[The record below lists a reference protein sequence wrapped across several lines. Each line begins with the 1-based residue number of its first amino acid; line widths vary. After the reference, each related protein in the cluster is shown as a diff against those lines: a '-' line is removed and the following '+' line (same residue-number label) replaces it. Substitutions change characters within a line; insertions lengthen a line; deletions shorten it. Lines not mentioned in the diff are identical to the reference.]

1 MFIDE
6 EASNEVNI
14 IFFYITVI
22 AYLLATF
29 ISIAYLILHNDK
41 ILGVANKVILIGFSF
56 HTLTIVSRWVEAGR
70 PPFANLHEVFS
81 LFSWM
86 VVIIYLLLRF
96 RYRLA
101 VLGAFVAPFAMLLL
115 ITASF
120 LPKEIIPLAP
130 SLESYWL
137 PIHVGLAFL
146 GNAFFAMTFLFGI
159 MYLIQEHYLKSKK
172 VGGLYFLLP
181 SLDILDELGYRCLT
195 YGFPLLT
202 LAIITGALWAEYVWG
217 SYWSWEPRQAWSLI
231 TWFLYA
237 ALLHGRLT
245 VGWRGRKAAIYSI
258 SSFLIL
264 IGSFIIIKLFS
275 WGAHAVFK

>member
-1 MFIDE
+1 M
-6 EASNEVNI
+6 NI
-14 IFFYITVI
+14 TFFYITVTL
-22 AYLLATF
+22 YLLATF
-29 ISIAYLILHNDK
+29 ITTAYLILHNDK
-41 ILGVANKVILIGFSF
+41 ILGIANKTIVAGFAF
-56 HTLTIVSRWVEAGR
+56 HTLTIAFRWIEAGR
-70 PPFANLHEVFS
+70 APFANLHEVFS

-86 VVIIYLLLRF
+86 VVAIYLLIRF

-101 VLGAFVAPFAMLLL
+101 VLGAFVAPLALLLL

-137 PIHVGLAFL
+137 PIHVGLASL

-181 SLDILDELGYRCLT
+181 SLDILDALSYKCLT

-202 LAIITGALWAEYVWG
+202 LAIITGAIWAEYVWG
-217 SYWSWEPRQAWSLI
+217 SYWTWEPRQTWSLI

-245 VGWRGRKAAIYSI
+245 VGWRGRKAAMYAIVAFI
-258 SSFLIL
+258 IL
-264 IGSFIIIKLFS
+264 IGSFVAIKLFA
-275 WGAHAVFK
+275 WGVHAVFR

>member
-1 MFIDE
+1 M
-6 EASNEVNI
+6 NI
-14 IFFYITVI
+14 TFFYITVVL
-22 AYLLATF
+22 YLLATF
-29 ISIAYLILHNDK
+29 ITTAYLILHNDK
-41 ILGVANKVILIGFSF
+41 ILGIANKTILAGFVF
-56 HTLTIVSRWVEAGR
+56 HTLTIVSRWIEAGR

-101 VLGAFVAPFAMLLL
+101 VLGSFVAPFAMLLL

-146 GNAFFAMTFLFGI
+146 GNAFFAMAFLFGI

-181 SLDILDELGYRCLT
+181 SLDILDELSYKCLT

-202 LAIITGALWAEYVWG
+202 LAIITGAIWAEYVWG
-217 SYWSWEPRQAWSLI
+217 SYWTWEPRQTWSLI

-258 SSFLIL
+258 IAFLIL
-264 IGSFIIIKLFS
+264 IGSFITIKLFA
-275 WGAHAVFK
+275 WGVHAVFR

>member
-1 MFIDE
+1 MAFY
-6 EASNEVNI
+6 I

-29 ISIAYLILHNDK
+29 ISIAYLIFHNDK
-41 ILGVANKVILIGFSF
+41 VIKVANSAILAGFVF
-56 HTLTIVSRWVEAGR
+56 HTLTIISRWFEASR
-70 PPFANLHEVFS
+70 APFANLHEVLS

-86 VVIIYLLLRF
+86 VVIIYLLIYLR
-96 RYRLA
+96 YKVA
-101 VLGAFVAPFAMLLL
+101 VIGTFVAPLAFLL
-115 ITASF
+115 ITTASF

-137 PIHVGLAFL
+137 PIHVSLAFL
-146 GNAFFAMTFLFGI
+146 GNGFFAMTFLLGI
-159 MYLIQEHYLKSKK
+159 MYLIQEHYLKSRK

-181 SLDILDELGYRCLT
+181 SLDILDELSYKCLT

-202 LAIITGALWAEYVWG
+202 IAMITGAIWAEYVWG
-217 SYWSWEPRQAWSLI
+217 SYWSWEPRQTWSLI

-258 SSFLIL
+258 VSFLIL
-264 IGSFIIIKLFS
+264 VGSFAMIKIFS

>member
-1 MFIDE
+1 M
-6 EASNEVNI
+6 NI
-14 IFFYITVI
+14 TLFYIT
-22 AYLLATF
+22 AALYLSATF
-29 ISIAYLILHNDK
+29 ITTAYLIAHNDK
-41 ILGVANKVILIGFSF
+41 ILGIANKTILAGFVF
-56 HTLTIVSRWVEAGR
+56 HTITMISRWVEAGR
-70 PPFANLHEVFS
+70 PPFADLHEALT

-86 VVIIYLLLRF
+86 LVAIYLLIRF

-101 VLGAFVAPFAMLLL
+101 VLGAFVAPFALLLL

-130 SLESYWL
+130 SLASWWL

-146 GNAFFAMTFLFGI
+146 GNAFFAMTFIFGI
-159 MYLIQEHYLKSKK
+159 MYLIQERYLKSKK

-181 SLDILDELGYRCLT
+181 SLDILDELGYKCLT

-202 LAIITGALWAEYVWG
+202 LAMITGAIWAEYVWG
-217 SYWSWEPRQAWSLI
+217 SYWSWEPRQTWSLI

-245 VGWRGRKAAIYSI
+245 VGWRGRKAAVYSI
-258 SSFLIL
+258 IAFLIL
-264 IGSFIIIKLFS
+264 IGSFAVIKIFS